1 MRMGVNFKIPL
12 SLQAKAMHKDLV
24 RVEGQTVAEC
34 IEDLICQYPQF
45 RGEILDVNE
54 KMLIKWM
61 VSINSAIVTE
71 PDDLAQSINAE
82 DTIELLP
89 LIAGG

>member
-12 SLQAKAMHKDLV
+12 ALQAKAMHKDVV
-24 RVEGQTVAEC
+24 RVDGRTLAEC
-34 IEDLICQYPQF
+34 LEDLIHRYPQL
-45 RGEILDVNE
+45 RGEILDDNE

-61 VSINSAIVTE
+61 VSINSTIVARS
-71 PDDLAQSINAE
+71 DDLTQSINAE
-82 DTIELLP
+82 DIIELLP